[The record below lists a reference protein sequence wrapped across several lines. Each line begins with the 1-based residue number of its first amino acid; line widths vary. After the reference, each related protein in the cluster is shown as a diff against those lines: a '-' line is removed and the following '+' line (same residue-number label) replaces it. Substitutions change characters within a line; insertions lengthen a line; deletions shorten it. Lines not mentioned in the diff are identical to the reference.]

1 MARSWTR
8 RVIYSGNEALYGRSS
23 SGTRIPEPRQEQ
35 DSYQSFSC
43 VLLIAR
49 GRASHAALVGIGH
62 GAGIGAQIGPC
73 RCS

>member
-43 VLLIAR
+43 VLLIA
-49 GRASHAALVGIGH
+49 
-62 GAGIGAQIGPC
+62 
-73 RCS
+73 